1 MNKYNILLILS
12 VISVSFAAI
21 LIVTIDAHPLT
32 ISFYRMLFTTL
43 IIFVILISN
52 KKSLNELKTITL
64 KNFLFMIVIG
74 FVLALHFSFWI
85 TSLKLTS
92 VASSVILVSTH
103 PIIVGPISHY
113 FFKEKLSK
121 VNIIGISIAIFG
133 VIVLVLGNYGLS
145 SITIDS
151 MDGNLLA
158 LFGGIAAGFYIL
170 GGRKIRKSI
179 SLINYTFVVY
189 SISTITLFII
199 CIFLSAPINN
209 LSILDFELIFLMAI
223 ISGIFGHTLYNWLL
237 KYIKTSII
245 SVALL
250 GEPLAS
256 TLLAFTI
263 PWINQIPSI
272 YTLIGGI
279 IIIIGIYLTAKR
291 AKVYEFEI

>member
-1 MNKYNILLILS
+1 MNKYNILLLIS

-21 LIVTIDAHPLT
+21 LIVTINAHPLT

-43 IIFVILISN
+43 IIFFIFISN
-52 KKSLNELKTITL
+52 KKSLNEFKTIKL
-64 KNFLFMIVIG
+64 KNFIYMMIIG
-74 FVLALHFSFWI
+74 FVLALHFSLWI

-113 FFKEKLSK
+113 FFNEKLSK
-121 VNIIGISIAIFG
+121 INILGITLAISG
-133 VIVLVLGNYGLS
+133 VIILVLGNYGLS

-158 LFGGIAAGFYIL
+158 LLGGIAAGFYIL

-189 SISTITLFII
+189 SFSTLTLFFI
-199 CIFLSAPINN
+199 CLILSAPITNVS
-209 LSILDFELIFLMAI
+209 LIDFELILLMAI

-250 GEPLAS
+250 GEPLSS
-256 TLLAFTI
+256 TLLAYTI

-279 IIIIGIYLTAKR
+279 IIICGIYLTAKNKK
-291 AKVYEFEI
+291 ANKLEI